1 MDEYPDDSRIISTR
15 LTPDDRFEGA
25 LRPERLEDFVGQ
37 ERHKENLRVFIE
49 AARRRGEGLDHCLFH
64 GPPGLGKTTLA
75 HILAKELGSEIRV
88 TSGPVLE
95 KPADLAGLLT
105 NLNDRDI
112 LFVDEVH
119 RLGKVVEEYLYP
131 AMEDFRLDILLD
143 RGAAARSVQ
152 LSLPRFTLVGATT
165 RAGLL
170 SSPLMARFGI
180 VVHLEHYQREELAA
194 ILRRSARLLEIDLAP
209 EAAAE
214 LAGRCRGT
222 PRVANRLLRRLR
234 DFAQVKGT
242 GRVTLEVARYGLE
255 RLEVDEAG
263 LDKLD
268 RAFLRVLLE
277 NYQGGPAGLGTLAVA
292 LGEEEDTL
300 EEVLEPFLVKEG
312 FVQRTPRGR
321 VATPRAWSHL
331 GLTPRPAPGESGAL
345 PF

>member
-1 MDEYPDDSRIISTR
+1 MNDDDSRLISTS

-49 AARRRGEGLDHCLFH
+49 AARRRGEGLDHCLIH

-152 LSLPRFTLVGATT
+152 LSLPHFTLVGATT

-170 SSPLMARFGI
+170 SSPLMSRFGI
-180 VVHLEHYQREELAA
+180 VIHLEHYQQSELAA
-194 ILRRSARLLEIDLAP
+194 ILARSARLLEIDLAP

-222 PRVANRLLRRLR
+222 PRIANRLLRRLR
-234 DFAQVKGT
+234 DFAEVKGD
-242 GRVTLEVARYGLE
+242 GRVTLEIARYGLE

-263 LDKLD
+263 LDRLD
-268 RAFLRVLLE
+268 RSFLRVLLE
-277 NYQGGPAGLGTLAVA
+277 SYQGGPAGLGTLAVA

-312 FVQRTPRGR
+312 FLQRTPRGR
-321 VATPRAWSHL
+321 VATLKAWSHL
-331 GLTPRPAPGESGAL
+331 GLQPRQAIGEAGIL

>member
-1 MDEYPDDSRIISTR
+1 MADFEDDSRIISTA
-15 LTPDDRFEGA
+15 LAPEDHQEGA
-25 LRPERLEDFVGQ
+25 LRPERLDDFVGQ
-37 ERHKENLRVFIE
+37 ERHRENLRVFIE
-49 AARRRGEGLDHCLFH
+49 AARQRGEALDHCLFH

-75 HILAKELGSEIRV
+75 HILARELGSQIRV

-152 LSLPRFTLVGATT
+152 LGLPRFTLVGATT

-180 VVHLEHYQREELAA
+180 VVHLEHYSQEELAT
-194 ILRRSARLLEIDLAP
+194 ILARSARLLEIDLAP
-209 EAAAE
+209 EAALE
-214 LAGRCRGT
+214 LSGRCRGT
-222 PRVANRLLRRLR
+222 PRIANRLLRRLR
-234 DFAQVKGT
+234 DFAQVKGE
-242 GRVTLEVARYGLE
+242 GRVTLDIARYGLE

-263 LDKLD
+263 LDRLD
-268 RAFLRVLLE
+268 RRFLGILME
-277 NYQGGPAGLGTLAVA
+277 HFQGGPTGLGTLAVA

-312 FVQRTPRGR
+312 FLQRTPRGR
-321 VATPRAWSHL
+321 VATPKAWTHL
-331 GLTPRPAPGESGAL
+331 GLGPRPSSGEALL

>member
-1 MDEYPDDSRIISTR
+1 MDQSFE
-15 LTPDDRFEGA
+15 DDRLASSSFLPEDRLEGA

-37 ERHKENLRVFIE
+37 ERHKENLRVFIQ
-49 AARRRGEGLDHCLFH
+49 AALQRGEALDHCLFH

-75 HILAKELGSEIRV
+75 HILAKELGSQVRV

-152 LSLPRFTLVGATT
+152 LTLPRFTLVGATT

-180 VVHLEHYQREELAA
+180 VVHLEHYQRQELAS
-194 ILRRSARLLEIDLAP
+194 ILERSARLLELDLDP
-209 EAAAE
+209 QAAYE
-214 LAGRCRGT
+214 VAGRCRGT
-222 PRVANRLLRRLR
+222 PRIANRLLRRLR
-234 DFAQVKGT
+234 DFAQVKGQ
-242 GRVTLEVARYGLE
+242 GRITLDIARYGLE
-255 RLEVDEAG
+255 RLEVDEEG
-263 LDKLD
+263 LDRLD
-268 RAFLRVLLE
+268 RAFLRILCE
-277 NYQGGPAGLGTLAVA
+277 TYQGGPVGLGTLSVA

-312 FVQRTPRGR
+312 FLQRTPRGR
-321 VATPRAWSHL
+321 VATARAWSHL
-331 GLTPRPAPGESGAL
+331 GLPPRPSAGDTGIL

>member
-1 MDEYPDDSRIISTR
+1 MDGDDSRVISTSFG
-15 LTPDDRFEGA
+15 PEDRYEGA

-75 HILAKELGSEIRV
+75 HILARELGCEIRV

-105 NLNDRDI
+105 NLNEHDI

-131 AMEDFRLDILLD
+131 AMEDFRLDIMLD

-180 VVHLEHYQREELAA
+180 VVHLEHYLKEELAL
-194 ILRRSARLLEIDLAP
+194 ILARSARLLEIDLAP

-214 LAGRCRGT
+214 VAGRCRGT
-222 PRVANRLLRRLR
+222 PRIANRLLRRLR
-234 DFAQVKGT
+234 DFADVKGN
-242 GRVTLEVARYGLE
+242 GRVTLDIARYGLE

-263 LDKLD
+263 LDRLD
-268 RAFLRVLLE
+268 RSFLRVLLE

-312 FVQRTPRGR
+312 FLQRTPRGR
-321 VATPRAWSHL
+321 VATLKAWNHL
-331 GLTPRPAPGESGAL
+331 GLTPRQSPGDAGSL

>member
-1 MDEYPDDSRIISTR
+1 LDEFDGDSRIISTR
-15 LTPDDRFEGA
+15 FSSEDRFEGT

-37 ERHKENLRVFIE
+37 ERHKENLRVFLE

-75 HILAKELGSEIRV
+75 HIMAKELGCEIRV

-143 RGAAARSVQ
+143 KGAAARSIQ

-180 VVHLEHYQREELAA
+180 VVHLEHYSREELAA
-194 ILRRSARLLEIDLAP
+194 ILSRSARLLDIDLAP
-209 EAAAE
+209 EAAHE

-222 PRVANRLLRRLR
+222 PRIANRLLRRLR
-234 DFAQVKGT
+234 DFAQVKGD
-242 GRVTLEVARYGLE
+242 GRVTLEIARYGLE

-268 RAFLRVLLE
+268 RRFLTILCTT
-277 NYQGGPAGLGTLAVA
+277 YQGGPVGLGTLAVA

-321 VATPRAWSHL
+321 VALPRAWSHL
-331 GLTPRPAPGESGAL
+331 GVAPRPVDGAL

>member
-1 MDEYPDDSRIISTR
+1 MSQSFEDERLISSDYS
-15 LTPDDRFEGA
+15 PEDRFEGA

-37 ERHKENLRVFIE
+37 ERHKENLRVFIQ
-49 AARRRGEGLDHCLFH
+49 AALQRGEALDHCLFH

-75 HILAKELGSEIRV
+75 HILAKELGSQVRV

-152 LSLPRFTLVGATT
+152 LTLPRFTLVGATT

-180 VVHLEHYQREELAA
+180 VVHLEHYARQELAT
-194 ILRRSARLLEIDLAP
+194 ILSRSARLLEIDLSP
-209 EAAAE
+209 EAAFE
-214 LAGRCRGT
+214 VAGRCRGT
-222 PRVANRLLRRLR
+222 PRIANRLLRRLR
-234 DFAQVKGT
+234 DFAQVKGQ
-242 GRVTLEVARYGLE
+242 GRVTLDIARYGLE
-255 RLEVDEAG
+255 RLEVDEEG
-263 LDKLD
+263 LDRLD
-268 RAFLRVLLE
+268 RAFLRTLCE
-277 NYQGGPAGLGTLAVA
+277 TYQGGPVGLGTLSVA

-312 FVQRTPRGR
+312 FLQRTPRGR
-321 VATPRAWSHL
+321 VASPKAWAHL
-331 GLTPRPAPGESGAL
+331 GLPPRSLAGDTGTL